1 MKELSNTVAVVTGGH
16 IGLGRALAVEAARRG
31 AAVVIASPS
40 DASSTVEQIR
50 ATGATAEWAR
60 VDVPEYAAVEGLA
73 HSIRTLSALNLPSPA
88 SKSTTTDHQ
97 ERPSCRAKTAD
108 TPLMRRSIALC
119 SLKAG
124 GAHSWIRSLLSE
136 MPETAPTLAMLE
148 DTSFRSPAVL
158 GDYAGS

>member
-1 MKELSNTVAVVTGGH
+1 MKELSNTVAVVTGGR

-60 VDVPEYAAVEGLA
+60 VDVAEYAAVEGLA

-97 ERPSCRAKTAD
+97 ERPSCRAC
-108 TPLMRRSIALC
+108 LRRSESISSEC
-119 SLKAG
+119 RRMIEG
-124 GAHSWIRSLLSE
+124 GVNVPLQL
-136 MPETAPTLAMLE
+136 PN
-148 DTSFRSPAVL
+148 
-158 GDYAGS
+158 

>member
-1 MKELSNTVAVVTGGH
+1 MKELSNTVAVVTGGR

-60 VDVPEYAAVEGLA
+60 VDVAEYAAVEGLA

-97 ERPSCRAKTAD
+97 ERPSCRAC
-108 TPLMRRSIALC
+108 LRRSATERRGRTVMGEDSPGCVGWVASRGGVGGIRICPC
-119 SLKAG
+119 SPRLDT
-124 GAHSWIRSLLSE
+124 GASVVPVSL
-136 MPETAPTLAMLE
+136 
-148 DTSFRSPAVL
+148 
-158 GDYAGS
+158 